1 MIFIFILDSI
11 RKFNVEKPPPDVC
24 GWEENNY
31 CDRWIPEVLQNNDI
45 TTSQQT
51 NPGEIPK

>member
-31 CDRWIPEVLQNNDI
+31 CDRWVPEVLQNNDI